1 MIVAAF
7 QQVFP
12 EVRGAYEKI
21 RFKGLA
27 FESAHLYGEEAPEY
41 FTVLENGVHYQVFM
55 NDGLMTGIFWISMRY
70 VVPWWMAWRQASH
83 FEHVLVY
90 GSIFYCCCHGRSRGN
105 DFC

>member
-27 FESAHLYGEEAPEY
+27 FESAHLYGEEALNISLCWKME
-41 FTVLENGVHYQVFM
+41 FT
-55 NDGLMTGIFWISMRY
+55 I
-70 VVPWWMAWRQASH
+70 
-83 FEHVLVY
+83 
-90 GSIFYCCCHGRSRGN
+90 RSL
-105 DFC
+105 